1 MSYRQRNGTLV
12 LTDVSVVAARGNTN
26 RQRLMTK
33 TGVLAKARE
42 VKKRK
47 ENEAH
52 AKANKAKFIPLVFEA
67 RGGFGEDAIK
77 FFKSAARANRA
88 FERSIQPWEYNSHF
102 QYYTKAVSVALA
114 RGSAQNLALALK
126 YSK

>member
-12 LTDVSVVAARGNTN
+12 LTDVSVVAARGSAN

-33 TGVLAKARE
+33 MGVLAKARE

-67 RGGFGEDAIK
+67 RGGFGEDAIS
-77 FFKSAARANRA
+77 FFKSAARANSTA
-88 FERSIQPWEYNSHF
+88 PSSVRSNPGN
-102 QYYTKAVSVALA
+102 TALPVLHE
-114 RGSAQNLALALK
+114 GSQCCTGPGLS
-126 YSK
+126 SKPCAGIP